1 MMEDI
6 YKDII
11 DLPHHTSKR
20 HPRMS
25 MYNRA
30 AQFSPFAALTGHDAA
45 IREVARITDELVQ
58 DESAMTELE
67 RKFLLLS
74 SKLDEQPVISITYFK
89 KDALKK
95 GGSYITAEGVIR
107 KINEYEQTLF
117 LDNGAIIS
125 LSSITDIDSEQIDFG
140 NFY

>member
-1 MMEDI
+1 MNEDI

-11 DLPHHTSKR
+11 NLPHHTSKR
-20 HPRMS
+20 HQRMP

-45 IREVARITDELVQ
+45 IREAARTTEELVIQ
-58 DESAMTELE
+58 DESAMNELE

-74 SKLDEQPVISITYFK
+74 SKLNEQPVISITYFK

-95 GGSYITAEGVIR
+95 GGSYVTVDG
-107 KINEYEQTLF
+107 
-117 LDNGAIIS
+117 IIKK
-125 LSSITDIDSEQIDFG
+125 T
-140 NFY
+140 